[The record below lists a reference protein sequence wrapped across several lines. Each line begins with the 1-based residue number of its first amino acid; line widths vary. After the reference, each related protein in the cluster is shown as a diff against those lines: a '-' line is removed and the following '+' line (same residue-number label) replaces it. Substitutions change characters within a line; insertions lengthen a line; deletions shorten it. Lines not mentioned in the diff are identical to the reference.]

1 MDIAGDRT
9 EIPELAGQQ
18 RPDLVLLND
27 DDLSY
32 AKIRLDEHS
41 MRTMVGH
48 IGAFTDSLPAALCWA
63 AAWDMC
69 RDAELP
75 ARSYVTQVVE
85 GAGSVADISVLQTLL
100 RQAGAAARRY
110 TDPAW
115 REAACGPWR
124 PGCAAWPSRPRR
136 ARTGSSP
143 SCSRS
148 PGWRPTPGDLALLAG
163 LLDGSATLDGL
174 EVDTELRW
182 RLLHRLVARGVAGPA
197 EIDAELARDATD
209 AGERRAATCRAAIG
223 DPAAKEA
230 AWAAITSGSLP
241 NAVFRATLAGFADAD
256 RPDLLEP
263 YAARFFDVVGTVWA
277 TWSSDMAQWFA
288 SNAFPLT
295 QLSEH
300 TLRLADEYLA
310 QADPPAPLRRLIIEG
325 KDSVQRAL
333 RCQERRPP
341 GG

>member
-1 MDIAGDRT
+1 M
-9 EIPELAGQQ
+9 
-18 RPDLVLLND
+18 LLND
-27 DDLSY
+27 DDLTY
-32 AKIRLDEHS
+32 AKIRLDDRS
-41 MRTMVGH
+41 MRTMVAHTGD
-48 IGAFTDSLPAALCWA
+48 FTDSLAAALCWA

-75 ARSYVTQVVE
+75 ARYYITQVIE
-85 GAGSVADISVLQTLL
+85 GAGSVAGISVLQTLL
-100 RQAGAAARRY
+100 RQAGSAARRF

-115 REAACGPWR
+115 REDGLRSMAAGLR
-124 PGCAAWPSRPRR
+124 ILAEQAAPGSDRQLAFLQAF
-136 ARTGSSP
+136 AGVAV
-143 SCSRS
+143 
-148 PGWRPTPGDLALLAG
+148 TPGDLALLAG

-197 EIDAELARDATD
+197 DIDAELSRDPTD

-230 AWAAITSGSLP
+230 AWVAITSGSLP
-241 NAVFRATLAGFADAD
+241 NAVFRATLSGFADPD
-256 RPDLLEP
+256 RPDLLAP
-263 YAARFFDVVGTVWA
+263 YAERYFEVVGTLWA
-277 TWSSDMAQWFA
+277 TWGSDMAQWFA

-295 QLSEH
+295 QVNEK

-310 QADPPAPLRRLIIEG
+310 RADPPAPLRRLILEG

-333 RCQERRPP
+333 RCQERDRQA
-341 GG
+341 G